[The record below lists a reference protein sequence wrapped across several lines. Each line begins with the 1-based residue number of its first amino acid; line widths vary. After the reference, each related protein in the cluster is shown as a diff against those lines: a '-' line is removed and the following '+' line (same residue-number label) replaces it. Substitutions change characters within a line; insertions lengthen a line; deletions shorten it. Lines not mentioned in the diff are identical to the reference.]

1 MTAKKTMGSVSL
13 REIAKV
19 VPALLLIAS
28 LALTGCSS
36 TGGQTT
42 GDDVPITVPV
52 AQESSLVE
60 QWGVEVVAVR
70 LTGAGYMLD
79 FRYKVNDAEKAAE
92 LFERANKPALI
103 HNETGAKLEVPRPAK
118 TGPLRPT
125 NPPEEGRTY
134 FILFSNPGV
143 VQPGDEVTV
152 KIGDF
157 EAAVVVE

>member
-1 MTAKKTMGSVSL
+1 MTKKTITGSASL
-13 REIAKV
+13 HAV
-19 VPALLLIAS
+19 ATLAPALLMA
-28 LALTGCSS
+28 ALLTLSGCST
-36 TGGQTT
+36 TGGGAVDEVSTT
-42 GDDVPITVPV
+42 APAAREIDLAD
-52 AQESSLVE
+52 
-60 QWGVEVVAVR
+60 QWGVEVVALR

-79 FRYKVNDAEKAAE
+79 FRYKVVDEAKAAE

-103 HNETGAKLEVPRPAK
+103 HNATGATLEVPRPAK

-143 VQPGDEVTV
+143 VRSGDEVTI

-157 EAAVVVE
+157 EADVVVE